1 MYAIK
6 AIYDGINFK
15 PMQPIPVKENYEVVI
30 TFIEPVN
37 KGTADIEITK
47 SGKLPRSG
55 ALGLWKGKVWMSDD
69 FNEPIEEMK
78 EYME

>member
-6 AIYDGINFK
+6 AIYDGTNFK

-30 TFIEPVN
+30 TFIGPVERDA
-37 KGTADIEITK
+37 TSITK
-47 SGKLPRSG
+47 PAKLPRSAMKG
-55 ALGLWKGKVWMSDD
+55 FLKGKVWMSDD
-69 FNEPIEEMK
+69 FDEPLEDMK